1 MKPSAPANGTA
12 TLSWSA
18 PTANTNGTALTPL
31 SGYTIFYGT
40 SSESLTH
47 TIVVTNPSTVSYVIT
62 GLSSGTWYFAV
73 AADASDGT
81 QSAHSSL
88 GSKTI

>member
-1 MKPSAPANGTA
+1 MAPSAPASGTA
-12 TLSWSA
+12 TVSWSA

-40 SSESLTH
+40 SAASLTK
-47 TIVVTNPSTVSYVIT
+47 TIVITNPSTLTYVIS